1 MNASLPNS
9 NTHILSPK
17 QSPTTSFVSHSM
29 ISSDAQSSMTASPC
43 SLASYSFT
51 SDGKNS
57 SSTSPT
63 SPSSTCTSFTTST
76 PIPYENQISIANNQ
90 TPTPEN
96 SALVCQSAKSPYE
109 NLCASQHLSN
119 SNTILKIEE
128 QHMLQQQRQ
137 RVPLSPSGIR
147 TTTDYHRKPI
157 LLNSFD
163 KTNNT
168 FIPSTTFSS
177 TSNTN
182 NNASTKPVL
191 LPSSTNSSIAG
202 DQSTS
207 DKAQQ
212 QQKSKLSVS
221 FSNSVQEFYDGKD
234 DDDEDCTDRDR
245 NNDSETSSDNGYDE
259 NGIDKI
265 CTGHV
270 TSPIDD
276 SSSYTTTTIKSVVS
290 PEASR
295 NQLRINGSESTKP
308 PSSILRTIS
317 TEVQVHV
324 QSNEKGGSVGCS
336 DDDGGDSSCF
346 NGNGNNN
353 NNFDGNSSR
362 TLSNSN
368 HDSHGQTNLM
378 CNNIGMNANEPPC
391 DSNNSKKQT
400 NGILKCR
407 ELNELVEIDAT
418 MLGCGS
424 TSTNLQNRGES
435 SNKIRCS
442 RNGVDAEKCGT
453 VLTSSAVISSS
464 SLPSPTSV
472 NQDLTQ
478 SKGNSNNNINSCKTT
493 TQNDSGNRIAKI
505 SPSLSSSS
513 APTPTTLVAPPTE
526 IVGSGPGNLY
536 PKTMPTSSSSSSVA
550 ASSTSFG
557 KVHVSQ

>member
-1 MNASLPNS
+1 
-9 NTHILSPK
+9 
-17 QSPTTSFVSHSM
+17 
-29 ISSDAQSSMTASPC
+29 MTVSPC
-43 SLASYSFT
+43 SLGSYSFT

-76 PIPYENQISIANNQ
+76 PIPYENHAINSANNNIDSTKNTLGNQ
-90 TPTPEN
+90 APTPDN
-96 SALVCQSAKSPYE
+96 SAMLCQSAKNPYE
-109 NLCASQHLSN
+109 NLCTSQQINN
-119 SNTILKIEE
+119 SNTALKYEE

-137 RVPLSPSGIR
+137 RIPLSPSGIR

-168 FIPSTTFSS
+168 FIPSPTFSS
-177 TSNTN
+177 SSIIS
-182 NNASTKPVL
+182 NNACSKPVL
-191 LPSSTNSSIAG
+191 LPSSTNSSIVG
-202 DQSTS
+202 DHQSAT

-245 NNDSETSSDNGYDE
+245 SNDSETSSDNGYDE
-259 NGIDKI
+259 NGLNKI
-265 CTGHV
+265 FTGHV

-276 SSSYTTTTIKSVVS
+276 SSSYTTTTIKSAVS

-295 NQLRINGSESTKP
+295 NQLTINGYDSSKP
-308 PSSILRTIS
+308 PSILRTIS

-336 DDDGGDSSCF
+336 DDDDGDSSCF

-353 NNFDGNSSR
+353 NNFDENSR

-378 CNNIGMNANEPPC
+378 CTNIGMNGNEPPC

-435 SNKIRCS
+435 SNKIRRS
-442 RNGVDAEKCGT
+442 GSGVDAEKCAT
-453 VLTSSAVISSS
+453 VLPSSSAVISSS

-478 SKGNSNNNINSCKTT
+478 SKGNRNNNINSCKTT

-505 SPSLSSSS
+505 SPSLSSS
-513 APTPTTLVAPPTE
+513 APTTLVAPTE
-526 IVGSGPGNLY
+526 IVGSGPGN
-536 PKTMPTSSSSSSVA
+536 PTTMPTSSSSSSVA
-550 ASSTSFG
+550 TSVTTFG